1 MKLQVMN
8 DLFSLRR
15 ELRYPFY
22 NNAVA
27 VLYHQHQNLQAA
39 VNGAYTIIQ
48 RSAETLETAARRA
61 VERYPERRDDLTTW
75 INGAKTMVTG
85 NMAWSMHIKRYNL
98 NVADL
103 DGTTE
108 ITI

>member
-1 MKLQVMN
+1 MN

-27 VLYHQHQNLQAA
+27 VLYHKHQNLQAA
-39 VNGAYTIIQ
+39 VDEAYTIIQ

-61 VERYPERRDDLTTW
+61 VERYPERHDLTKW